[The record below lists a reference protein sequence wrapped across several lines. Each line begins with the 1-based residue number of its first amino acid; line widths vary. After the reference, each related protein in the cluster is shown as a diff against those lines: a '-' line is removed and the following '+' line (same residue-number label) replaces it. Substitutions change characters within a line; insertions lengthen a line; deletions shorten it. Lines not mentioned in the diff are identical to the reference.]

1 MHDRTAA
8 PSPSSPAPAAAGA
21 AQAAGPGA
29 PRPPARAGHAVA
41 ALRRSTTFYP
51 LVGLVVVCIAM
62 VFASDSFLS
71 AANLENVLRQVSINA
86 IIGVGMTCVI
96 LTGGIDLSVGSVM
109 ALSGTLTAGL
119 LVAGINGAAA
129 LAAGV
134 GVGLALG
141 AANGLFV
148 AFAGMPPIIVTL
160 ATMGIARGFALIYTG
175 GYPIDGLPD
184 WIRFFGSGKVLGVQ
198 MPVLTM
204 LVVYALAWLLLER
217 MPFGRY
223 VYAIGGNEHATWLS
237 GVRVA
242 RVKLVVYT
250 FAGLTSALA
259 ALVLTGRLMS
269 GQPNAG
275 VGFELDAIAAVVMG
289 GTSIAGGRGSIVG
302 TLIGALLLGVLNNG
316 LNMIGVNPY
325 VQNVIKGGIILLAI
339 YIGRER
345 RK

>member
-1 MHDRTAA
+1 MNMHDRTAA
-8 PSPSSPAPAAAGA
+8 PSASCAPAAAS
-21 AQAAGPGA
+21 
-29 PRPPARAGHAVA
+29 PARATGPARAAHALA

-51 LVGLVVVCIAM
+51 LVGLVAVCVAM

-109 ALSGTLTAGL
+109 ALSGTLAAGL
-119 LVAGINGAAA
+119 LVAGANGAAA
-129 LAAGV
+129 LAAGIGV
-134 GVGLALG
+134 GVALG

-160 ATMGIARGFALIYTG
+160 ATMGIARGLALIYTG

-184 WIRFFGSGKVLGVQ
+184 WVRFFGSGKVLGVQ
-198 MPVLTM
+198 TPVLTM
-204 LVVYALAWLLLER
+204 LAVYALAWLMLER

-223 VYAIGGNEHATWLS
+223 VYAIGGNEHATRLS
-237 GVRVA
+237 GVRVS
-242 RVKLVVYT
+242 RVKLAVYT

-275 VGFELDAIAAVVMG
+275 GGFELDAIAAVVMG

-302 TLIGALLLGVLNNG
+302 TLVGALLLGVLNNG

-325 VQNVIKGGIILLAI
+325 VQNVIKGAIILLAI

-345 RK
+345 RT